1 MREFEPPRQ
10 IENKKYE
17 VIKVCNKYTSRL
29 CSINFQIFNPS
40 RRIKLNIFVQT
51 IALSYDNKQKNPYS
65 G

>member
-29 CSINFQIFNPS
+29 CSINFQIFKFSIRLGGSN
-40 RRIKLNIFVQT
+40 
-51 IALSYDNKQKNPYS
+51 
-65 G
+65 